1 LGSCL
6 AQSSRRRTGNGRS
19 ITPSSAVFSAV
30 RISLRSGVFF
40 GDTSD
45 HEFESVVLRAPVQ
58 DFSSG
63 EERFNQLK

>member
-1 LGSCL
+1 MT
-6 AQSSRRRTGNGRS
+6 A
-19 ITPSSAVFSAV
+19 SSAVFSSV

-63 EERFNQLK
+63 EARFNQLK